1 MRRDQLLID
10 PVNVMVGTDQ
20 GIAWVCDRYILVR
33 ADLFTRPPK
42 DGDTLLPRHIR
53 STLAPC
59 RVNPVALTGHPPFK
73 RGAHLWWLPATSTN
87 WRLTA
92 GLAGGP
98 GLLVQQAN
106 AGSLLINERVA
117 RGLWLT
123 DAKPY
128 ITAGRMAWWQKRRG
142 KPCLVAVQM
151 AIRITDYHNEWGR
164 AS

>member
-1 MRRDQLLID
+1 MKRAELLID
-10 PVNVMVGTDQ
+10 PVNVMVGTDR
-20 GIAWVCDRYILVR
+20 GIAWVCDRYVLVR
-33 ADLFTRPPK
+33 ADLFTRPPR
-42 DGDTLLPRHIR
+42 DGDALLSRHIR

-59 RVNPVALTGHPPFK
+59 QVNPVALTGHPPFK

-87 WRLTA
+87 WRLND
-92 GLAGGP
+92 

-106 AGSLLINERVA
+106 TGNLLINERVA
-117 RGLWLT
+117 RGLWLA

-151 AIRITDYHNEWGR
+151 PIRITDYHNDEWER
-164 AS
+164 TT

>member
-1 MRRDQLLID
+1 VKRDELLID

-42 DGDTLLPRHIR
+42 DGDALLPRHIR

-59 RVNPVALTGHPPFK
+59 RVKPVVLRGLGPNP
-73 RGAHLWWLPATSTN
+73 LWALPATSTN
-87 WRLTA
+87 WRLGA
-92 GLAGGP
+92 GLGAGA

-106 AGSLLINERVA
+106 TGSLLINERVA
-117 RGLWLT
+117 RGLWLA

-151 AIRITDYHNEWGR
+151 PIRITDYHNEWER
-164 AS
+164 TS

>member
-1 MRRDQLLID
+1 MKRAELLID

-42 DGDTLLPRHIR
+42 VGDALQSRHIR

-59 RVNPVALTGHPPFK
+59 RVNPVALTWHPPFK
-73 RGAHLWWLPATSTN
+73 SDARLWCLPATSTN
-87 WRLTA
+87 WRLND
-92 GLAGGP
+92 

-106 AGSLLINERVA
+106 TGSLLINERVA

-151 AIRITDYHNEWGR
+151 PIRITDIRNEWER
-164 AS
+164 TS